1 MKLKVLLL
9 ILLCWTPFGRQY
21 AQSND
26 YAFSHLDV
34 AGGLSNNHITCI
46 YKDARGY
53 MWFGTA
59 SGLDRWDGYQFKVYK
74 HDARDTNSLS
84 DNYIEQ
90 MFQGPDG
97 KLWIESRAGRFNI
110 YDLTTDKFSRN
121 YLDYLR
127 SLSLPDSWLL
137 KILIW
142 KGDYW
147 FIYKDKGIY
156 HRQQDGRII
165 PFQAIDGDIH
175 SISPAPI
182 CSAQVDVDGNCWVVH
197 EDGRME
203 KIDSRLNKVVLN
215 TAILQQTVN
224 PPLSICHIFIDKE
237 NDCWFSGS
245 GVFKG
250 TIYYSPLTGE
260 WKHLTQDS
268 GPSRLSSNVIQNII
282 QDSRGDIWMAT
293 DHGGIDVLH
302 KRDFSIKTITHV
314 EDDRKSLPDNSIS
327 TVYQDYSGT
336 IWIGTYKSAISYYH
350 QERFQFPQFRRQPG
364 NNASLPFDDVAGFA
378 EDKKGNIWIGTNG
391 GGMIYFDRTNGT
403 FHQFR
408 HEPERPNSLTNN
420 VIVSVKMDKSEKLW
434 IGTYFGGLDCFA
446 GNKFIHYRHDP
457 KNPSSLGD
465 DRVMCVYDD
474 SGNDLWIGTLGAGM
488 DRLDKNSGTFYH
500 YNISIPGS
508 IKNNYVSSI
517 TEDSRHQLWIGTG
530 YGIDVLDKGSG
541 RFTHYSSDSNGLSSD
556 NVNCLLCDSHGYMW
570 IGTREGLNVF
580 DPARHRFQ
588 TFTSDNGLPDNTI
601 QCILEDKQHDIWVST
616 LNGVSRL
623 SGDWSAP
630 PGNLHPVFNNFYEP
644 DGLQGREF
652 NEKSGLLCDDGN
664 MLLGGH
670 NGLNLF
676 DPSRI
681 VHRKAIPPIVLTD
694 LQLFNKIVRPG
705 EPVNGH
711 MVLDK
716 ALSSTSEI
724 TLRHNDN
731 VFSLE
736 FASLDF
742 FQHTKDKYAYK
753 LEGFDKSWLVTD
765 GKVRKATYTNLDAG
779 NYTFRVR
786 AADEDGD
793 WNSNEATLK
802 IHVLPPFWKTPL
814 AYVLYIVAIL
824 VLLYFARK
832 MVLRRAHMRFS
843 LEQEREN
850 ARNMHEIDR
859 MKIRFLTNMS
869 HELRTPLSLILAP
882 VEKLLEQPG
891 KQAQVP
897 QYEMIRRNARRLLHL
912 VNQLLDFRKM
922 EANELKLNARPGNIL
937 QFVRDVSMSFVDL
950 ADKKHIAF
958 NYIASATTPLYTS
971 FDHDKLERILFNL
984 LSNAFKF
991 TPVNGKVWVEVSVS
1005 TPVDNGISSPT
1016 ENAELY
1022 IKVCDTGIGIAAN
1035 QQERIFDRFFQTK
1048 IPDSFLNQG
1057 SGIGLAITL
1066 EFIKMHRGRV
1076 TVESELNKGSCFTV
1090 MIPCKRVTIDESLA
1104 TLTEDGALVASGN
1117 GFPVSTGNSV
1127 PLISVNGE
1135 PYLSVNGD
1143 PSSSGTGN
1151 PSLPGNGNP
1160 SSSGDGIPPST
1171 GIGIPPSA
1179 GNSNLPATGNGD
1191 TSSPGNGPA
1200 AHSANGYSHIRD
1212 GFGSPTPYPD
1222 DSDEFGL
1229 EHVTTPTSTRDGLA
1243 EGKKYSSHKK
1253 KSILIVE
1260 DNEDFRFYLKDNLRS
1275 SYTIHEASD
1284 GREGWKKALSLH
1296 PDLIVSDISM
1306 PVMNGIDLCRKIRT
1320 DPRTQQ
1326 IPVILLTAVSEEY
1339 TQLKSLETGASD
1351 FIAKPFNFEVL
1362 QSRVRNLLEYNET
1375 IRNVY
1380 QRQVDAGPTHIE
1392 IRSADDEF
1400 LQSVLREL
1408 EKNITNPDLSV
1419 EEMSQLLNTSRSTF
1433 YKRLLLITGR
1443 TPVEFIRYFRLKRA
1457 AELLEKSQMNISE
1470 IAYTVGFNNPKYFA
1484 QQFKQEFNVAPSAYR
1499 AQKNKG

>member
-1 MKLKVLLL
+1 MKSRILLL
-9 ILLCWTPFGRQY
+9 ILLWIPFTRPYG
-21 AQSND
+21 QSND

-34 AGGLSNNHITCI
+34 AGGLSNNHITSI

-74 HDARDTNSLS
+74 HDTRDTNTLS

-97 KLWIESRAGRFNI
+97 KLWVESRAGRFNM
-110 YDLTTDKFSRN
+110 YDLTTDKFSRG

-137 KILIW
+137 NIVAS
-142 KGDYW
+142 KGDFW

-156 HRQQDGRII
+156 HLQPDGRII
-165 PFQAIDGDIH
+165 PFQPREGDMH
-175 SISPAPI
+175 ALSPAPI
-182 CSAQVDVDGNCWVVH
+182 CNAQADGDGNCWVVH

-215 TAILQQTVN
+215 TAILQQTVT
-224 PPLSICHIFIDKE
+224 PPLSICHIFVDRE
-237 NDCWFSGS
+237 NDLWLSS
-245 GVFKG
+245 NGVFKG
-250 TIYYSPLTGE
+250 AIYYSPLTGE
-260 WKHLTQDS
+260 LKHLTQDT
-268 GPSRLSSNVIQNII
+268 GPSRLSSNVIQNVI

-293 DHGGIDVLH
+293 DHGGIDIVH
-302 KRDFSIKTITHV
+302 KKDFGIKTITHV
-314 EDDRKSLPDNSIS
+314 EDDKKSLPDNSIS
-327 TVYQDYSGT
+327 TVYRDYSGT
-336 IWIGTYKSAISYYH
+336 IWVGTFKSAISYYH
-350 QERFQFPQFRRQPG
+350 QERFQFPQYRRQPG
-364 NNASLPFDDVAGFA
+364 NSSSLPFDDVSGFA

-391 GGMIYFDRTNGT
+391 GGLIHFDRSTGT
-403 FHQFR
+403 FRQFR
-408 HEPERPNSLTNN
+408 HDPAQTNSLSNN
-420 VIVSVKMDKSEKLW
+420 VIVSLKMDKNDNLW
-434 IGTYFGGLDCFA
+434 IGTYFGGLDCFD
-446 GNKFIHYRHDP
+446 GKKFIHYRHDP
-457 KNPSSLGD
+457 KNPSSLAD

-474 SGNDLWIGTLGAGM
+474 SGNDLWVGTLAQGM
-488 DRLDKNSGTFYH
+488 DRLDKRTGAFYH

-508 IKNNYVSSI
+508 IRNNYVSSI

-541 RFTHYSSDSNGLSSD
+541 RFVHYSSDSNNLSSD
-556 NVNCLLCDSHGYMW
+556 NVNYLLCDSHGYMW
-570 IGTREGLNVF
+570 VGTREGLDIF
-580 DPARHRFQ
+580 DPARRRFQ
-588 TFTSDNGLPDNTI
+588 SFSPENGLPDNTI
-601 QCILEDKQHDIWVST
+601 QCIIEDKQHDIWVST

-630 PGNLHPVFNNFYEP
+630 PGSLHPVFNNFYES

-652 NEKSGLLCDDGN
+652 NEKAGLLVSDGN

-670 NGLNLF
+670 NGLNIF

-694 LQLFNKIVRPG
+694 LQLFNRIVRPG

-711 MVLDK
+711 VILDK
-716 ALSSTSEI
+716 SLSSTSEI

-779 NYTFRVR
+779 DYTFRVR

-793 WNSNEATLK
+793 WNSNEASLK
-802 IHVLPPFWKTPL
+802 IHVFPPFWKTRW
-814 AYVLYIVAIL
+814 AYALYVVAIL
-824 VLLYFARK
+824 ALLYFARK
-832 MVLRRAHMRFS
+832 MVLRRARMRFS

-891 KQAQVP
+891 RQTQVP
-897 QYEMIRRNARRLLHL
+897 QFEMIRRNARRLLHL

-937 QFVRDVSMSFVDL
+937 QFVKDVSMSFVDL
-950 ADKKHIAF
+950 ADRKHISF
-958 NYIASATTPLYTS
+958 NYIASSTSPLYTY

-991 TPVNGKVWVEVSVS
+991 TPVNGQVWVDASIIDVNDE
-1005 TPVDNGISSPT
+1005 
-1016 ENAELY
+1016 EAELY
-1022 IKVCDTGIGIAAN
+1022 IKVRDTGIGIAAD
-1035 QQERIFDRFFQTK
+1035 QQEKIFDRFFQTK
-1048 IPDSFLNQG
+1048 TPDSILNQG
-1057 SGIGLAITL
+1057 SGIGLAISL
-1066 EFIKMHRGRV
+1066 EFVKMHRGRV
-1076 TVESELNKGSCFTV
+1076 TVESEINKGSCFTV
-1090 MIPCKRVTIDESLA
+1090 MLPCKRLSIDESLTTPA
-1104 TLTEDGALVASGN
+1104 ESLTTPAGG
-1117 GFPVSTGNSV
+1117 T
-1127 PLISVNGE
+1127 PL
-1135 PYLSVNGD
+1135 L
-1143 PSSSGTGN
+1143 T
-1151 PSLPGNGNP
+1151 
-1160 SSSGDGIPPST
+1160 
-1171 GIGIPPSA
+1171 
-1179 GNSNLPATGNGD
+1179 TGNGHPV
-1191 TSSPGNGPA
+1191 TSEPSEPPPA
-1200 AHSANGYSHIRD
+1200 DPVAYKS
-1212 GFGSPTPYPD
+1212 
-1222 DSDEFGL
+1222 
-1229 EHVTTPTSTRDGLA
+1229 TSR
-1243 EGKKYSSHKK
+1243 KK

-1275 SYTIHEASD
+1275 NYTIHEASD
-1284 GREGWKKALSLH
+1284 GRDGWKKALSLH

-1306 PVMNGIDLCRKIRT
+1306 PVMNGIELCKKIRT

-1326 IPVILLTAVSEEY
+1326 IPVILLTALTEEH

-1362 QSRVRNLLEYNET
+1362 QSRVRNLLEYKET
-1375 IRNVY
+1375 IRNIY
-1380 QRQVDAGPTHIE
+1380 QRQVDAGPAHIE

-1419 EEMSQLLNTSRSTF
+1419 EEMSHLLNTSRSTF

-1443 TPVEFIRYFRLKRA
+1443 TPVEFIRYFRLKRG

-1484 QQFKQEFNVAPSAYR
+1484 QQFKQEFDVAPSAYR

>member
-1 MKLKVLLL
+1 MKSRILLL
-9 ILLCWTPFGRQY
+9 ILLWTPFGRQY
-21 AQSND
+21 GQSND

-46 YKDARGY
+46 YKDTRGY

-59 SGLDRWDGYQFKVYK
+59 SGLDRWDGYQFKVFK

-97 KLWIESRAGRFNI
+97 RLWVESRAGRFNL
-110 YDLTTDKFSRN
+110 YDLTTDRFSQN

-127 SLSLPDSWLL
+127 NLSLPDSWLL
-137 KILIW
+137 NIVASKD
-142 KGDYW
+142 DYW

-156 HRQQDGRII
+156 HKQLDGKIV
-165 PFQAIDGDIH
+165 PFQPNEGDIH

-182 CSAQVDVDGNCWVVH
+182 CNAQVDGDGNCWVVH
-197 EDGRME
+197 EDARME

-215 TAILQQTVN
+215 TAILQQTVT
-224 PPLSICHIFIDKE
+224 PPLSICHIFIDRE
-237 NDCWFSGS
+237 NDLWLSS
-245 GVFKG
+245 NGVFKG
-250 TIYYSPLTGE
+250 VIYYSPLTGE
-260 WKHLTQDS
+260 LKHLTQDS
-268 GPSRLSSNVIQNII
+268 GPTRLSSNVIQNLI
-282 QDSRGDIWMAT
+282 QDARGDIWMAT
-293 DHGGIDVLH
+293 DHGGVDIVH
-302 KRDFSIKTITHV
+302 KKDFSIKTITHV

-336 IWIGTYKSAISYYH
+336 IWIGTFKSAISYYH
-350 QERFQFPQFRRQPG
+350 QERFQFPQYRRQPG
-364 NNASLPFDDVAGFA
+364 NSSSLPFDDISTFA
-378 EDKKGNIWIGTNG
+378 EDKKGNVWIGTNG
-391 GGMIYFDRTNGT
+391 GGLIHFDRTTGT
-403 FHQFR
+403 FRQFR
-408 HEPERPNSLTNN
+408 HDPAQPNSLSNN
-420 VIVSVKMDKSEKLW
+420 VIVSLKMDRNDNLW
-434 IGTYFGGLDCFA
+434 IGTYFGGLDCFD
-446 GNKFIHYRHDP
+446 GRKFIHYRHDP
-457 KNPSSLGD
+457 KNPSSLSD

-474 SGNDLWIGTLGAGM
+474 SGNDLWVGTLAQGM
-488 DRLDKNSGTFYH
+488 DRLDKKTGNFYH

-508 IKNNYVSSI
+508 IRNNYVSSI

-556 NVNCLLCDSHGYMW
+556 NVNYLLCDSHGYMW
-570 IGTREGLNVF
+570 VGAREGLNIF

-588 TFTSDNGLPDNTI
+588 SFTAENGLPDNTI
-601 QCILEDKQHDIWVST
+601 QCIIEDKQHDIWIST
-616 LNGVSRL
+616 LNGISHL

-630 PGNLHPVFNNFYEP
+630 PGSLHPVFNNFYES

-652 NEKSGLLCDDGN
+652 NEKAGLILSDGT

-670 NGLNLF
+670 NGLNIF

-681 VHRKAIPPIVLTD
+681 VHRNFIPPIVLTD
-694 LQLFNKIVRPG
+694 LQLFNKIVSPG
-705 EPVNGH
+705 KPVNGH
-711 MVLDK
+711 VILEK
-716 ALSSTSEI
+716 SLSSTRQI

-742 FQHTKDKYAYK
+742 FQRIKDKYAYK
-753 LEGFDKSWLVTD
+753 LDGFDKTWLVTD
-765 GKVRKATYTNLDAG
+765 GKARKATYTNLDAG
-779 NYTFRVR
+779 DYTFRVR
-786 AADEDGD
+786 AIDEDGN
-793 WNSNEATLK
+793 WNSNEATLR
-802 IHVLPPFWKTPL
+802 IHVLPPFWKTRW
-814 AYVLYIVAIL
+814 AYALYVVAIL
-824 VLLYFARK
+824 AVLYFARK
-832 MVLRRAHMRFS
+832 MVLRRARMRFS

-891 KQAQVP
+891 RQTHVP

-937 QFVRDVSMSFVDL
+937 QFVKDVSMSFVDL
-950 ADKKHIAF
+950 ADRKHISF
-958 NYIASATTPLYTS
+958 NYISSSISPLYTS

-991 TPVNGKVWVEVSVS
+991 TPVNGQVWVDASIIDVNE
-1005 TPVDNGISSPT
+1005 
-1016 ENAELY
+1016 EEAELH
-1022 IKVCDTGIGIAAN
+1022 IKVRDTGIGIAPD

-1048 IPDSFLNQG
+1048 IPDSILNQG

-1066 EFIKMHRGRV
+1066 EFVKMHRGRV
-1076 TVESELNKGSCFTV
+1076 TVESEVNKGSCFTV
-1090 MIPCKRVTIDESLA
+1090 MLPCKRLSIDESMA
-1104 TLTEDGALVASGN
+1104 PAPAEDI
-1117 GFPVSTGNSV
+1117 
-1127 PLISVNGE
+1127 PL
-1135 PYLSVNGD
+1135 
-1143 PSSSGTGN
+1143 
-1151 PSLPGNGNP
+1151 LP
-1160 SSSGDGIPPST
+1160 
-1171 GIGIPPSA
+1171 
-1179 GNSNLPATGNGD
+1179 TGNGQSAISEPS
-1191 TSSPGNGPA
+1191 TPLPA
-1200 AHSANGYSHIRD
+1200 APDQHDAPNGRKY
-1212 GFGSPTPYPD
+1212 TP
-1222 DSDEFGL
+1222 
-1229 EHVTTPTSTRDGLA
+1229 
-1243 EGKKYSSHKK
+1243 GKKKT
-1253 KSILIVE
+1253 ILIVE

-1275 SYTIHEASD
+1275 NYTIHEASD
-1284 GREGWKKALSLH
+1284 GRDGWKKALSLH
-1296 PDLIVSDISM
+1296 PDLVVSDISM
-1306 PVMNGIDLCRKIRT
+1306 PVMNGIELCKKIRT

-1326 IPVILLTAVSEEY
+1326 IPVILLTALTEED

-1362 QSRVRNLLEYNET
+1362 QSRVRNLLEYKET
-1375 IRNVY
+1375 IRNIY
-1380 QRQVDAGPTHIE
+1380 QRQVDAGPAHIE

-1419 EEMSQLLNTSRSTF
+1419 EELSHLLNTSRSTF

-1443 TPVEFIRYFRLKRA
+1443 TPVEFIRYFRLKRG

-1484 QQFKQEFNVAPSAYR
+1484 QQFKQEFDVAPSAYR
-1499 AQKNKG
+1499 VQKNKS

>member
-1 MKLKVLLL
+1 MKLQILLL
-9 ILLCWTPFGRQY
+9 ILLSWLPFGRQY
-21 AQSND
+21 GQSND

-46 YKDARGY
+46 FKDARGY

-74 HDARDTNSLS
+74 HDARDSNSLS

-110 YDLTTDKFSRN
+110 YDLTTDKFSRG

-127 SLSLPDSWLL
+127 SMSLPDSWLL
-137 KILIW
+137 NIIVW
-142 KGDYW
+142 KEDYW
-147 FIYKDKGIY
+147 FIYKDKGVY
-156 HRQQDGRII
+156 HRQSDGRIV
-165 PFQAIDGDIH
+165 PFQPSEGDMH

-182 CSAQVDVDGNCWVVH
+182 CSARADVDGNCWVVH

-215 TAILQQTVN
+215 TAVLLQGVT

-237 NDCWFSGS
+237 NDLWLSGS

-260 WKHLTQDS
+260 VKHLTQDS

-293 DHGGIDVLH
+293 DHGGIDIVH
-302 KRDFSIKTITHV
+302 KKDFSIKTITHV

-350 QERFQFPQFRRQPG
+350 QERFQFPQYRRQPG

-378 EDKKGNIWIGTNG
+378 EDRKGNIWIGTNG
-391 GGMIYFDRTNGT
+391 GGMIYFDRSTGT
-403 FHQFR
+403 FRQFR
-408 HEPERPNSLTNN
+408 HDPAQPNSLSNN
-420 VIVSVKMDKSEKLW
+420 VIVSVKMDKNDNLW
-434 IGTYFGGLDCFA
+434 IGTYFGGLDCYD
-446 GNKFIHYRHDP
+446 GKKFIHYRHDP
-457 KNPSSLGD
+457 KNPSSLSD

-474 SGNDLWIGTLGAGM
+474 SGNDLWIGTLGQGM
-488 DRLDKNSGTFYH
+488 DRLDKKTGTFYH

-541 RFTHYSSDSNGLSSD
+541 HFTHYSSDSNNLSSD

-570 IGTREGLNVF
+570 IGTREGLNIF

-588 TFTSDNGLPDNTI
+588 SFTSDNGLPDNTI

-616 LNGVSRL
+616 LNGLSRL
-623 SGDWSAP
+623 TGDWSAP

-652 NEKSGLLCDDGN
+652 NEKSGLLVSDGN

-670 NGLNLF
+670 NGLNFF

-681 VHRKAIPPIVLTD
+681 VHRKAVPPIVLTD
-694 LQLFNKIVRPG
+694 LQLFNRIVRPG

-711 MVLDK
+711 LILDK
-716 ALSSTSEI
+716 SLSSTREI

-753 LEGFDKSWLVTD
+753 LEGFDKNWLVTD

-779 NYTFRVR
+779 DYTFRVR

-793 WNSNEATLK
+793 WNNNEAALK
-802 IHVLPPFWKTPL
+802 IHVLPPFWKTRW
-814 AYVLYIVAIL
+814 AYAFYIVAIL
-824 VLLYFARK
+824 AVLYFARK
-832 MVLRRAHMRFS
+832 MVLRRARMRFS

-891 KQAQVP
+891 KQTHVP

-950 ADKKHIAF
+950 ADKKHITF
-958 NYIASATTPLYTS
+958 NYIAGDTTPLYTS

-991 TPVNGKVWVEVSVS
+991 TPVNGKVWVEVSI
-1005 TPVDNGISSPT
+1005 VDNT
-1016 ENAELY
+1016 ELY
-1022 IKVCDTGIGIAAN
+1022 IKVCDTGIGIPAN

-1048 IPDSFLNQG
+1048 LPDSFLNQG

-1076 TVESELNKGSCFTV
+1076 TVESEVNKGSCFTV
-1090 MIPCKRVTIDESLA
+1090 MLPCKRIAIDESLA
-1104 TLTEDGALVASGN
+1104 MSVEDAPLVDAGN
-1117 GFPVSTGNSV
+1117 GHSILPE
-1127 PLISVNGE
+1127 I
-1135 PYLSVNGD
+1135 
-1143 PSSSGTGN
+1143 
-1151 PSLPGNGNP
+1151 SLPP
-1160 SSSGDGIPPST
+1160 KESLET
-1171 GIGIPPSA
+1171 
-1179 GNSNLPATGNGD
+1179 
-1191 TSSPGNGPA
+1191 
-1200 AHSANGYSHIRD
+1200 
-1212 GFGSPTPYPD
+1212 
-1222 DSDEFGL
+1222 SDEDGL
-1229 EHVTTPTSTRDGLA
+1229 EHALAQPPGQLSVA
-1243 EGKKYSSHKK
+1243 EGKKFTSHKK
-1253 KSILIVE
+1253 KTILIVE

-1306 PVMNGIDLCRKIRT
+1306 PVMNGIELCKKIRT

-1326 IPVILLTAVSEEY
+1326 IPVILLTAVAEEQ

-1362 QSRVRNLLEYNET
+1362 QSRVRNLLEYKET
-1375 IRNVY
+1375 IKNIY
-1380 QRQVDAGPTHIE
+1380 QRRVDAGPAQIE

-1419 EEMSQLLNTSRSTF
+1419 EELSQLLNTSRSTF

-1443 TPVEFIRYFRLKRA
+1443 TPVEFIRYFRLKRG

-1484 QQFKQEFNVAPSAYR
+1484 QQFRQEFDVAPSAYR
-1499 AQKNKG
+1499 AEKNKG

>member
-1 MKLKVLLL
+1 MKSRILLL
-9 ILLCWTPFGRQY
+9 ILCWTPFSRPYG
-21 AQSND
+21 QSND

-90 MFQGPDG
+90 MFEGPDG
-97 KLWIESRAGRFNI
+97 KLWIESRAGRFNM
-110 YDLTTDKFSRN
+110 YDLTTDKFSRG

-127 SLSLPDSWLL
+127 SLSLPDSWLMN
-137 KILIW
+137 IVAW
-142 KGDYW
+142 EGNYW

-156 HRQQDGRII
+156 HRQLDGRII
-165 PFQAIDGDIH
+165 PFQPSEGDMH
-175 SISPAPI
+175 AISPAPV
-182 CSAQVDVDGNCWVVH
+182 CNAQADGDGNCWVVH

-203 KIDSRLNKVVLN
+203 KIDGRLNKVVLN
-215 TAILQQTVN
+215 TAVLQQTVT
-224 PPLSICHIFIDKE
+224 PPISICHIFIDKE
-237 NDCWFSGS
+237 NDLWLTSN

-250 TIYYSPLTGE
+250 AIYYSPLTGE
-260 WKHLTQDS
+260 MKHLTQDT
-268 GPSRLSSNVIQNII
+268 GPSRLSSNVIQNVI

-293 DHGGIDVLH
+293 DHGGVDIVH
-302 KRDFSIKTITHV
+302 KKDFSIKTITHV

-336 IWIGTYKSAISYYH
+336 IWIGTFKSAISYYH
-350 QERFQFPQFRRQPG
+350 QERFQFPQYRRQPG
-364 NNASLPFDDVAGFA
+364 NSSSLPFDDISTFA

-391 GGMIYFDRTNGT
+391 GGLIHFDRSRGA

-408 HEPERPNSLTNN
+408 HDPAQPNSLSNN
-420 VIVSVKMDKSEKLW
+420 VIVSLKMDKNDNLW
-434 IGTYFGGLDCFA
+434 IGTYFGGLDCFD
-446 GNKFIHYRHDP
+446 GKKFIHYRHDP
-457 KNPSSLGD
+457 KNPSSLAD

-474 SGNDLWIGTLGAGM
+474 SGDGLWVGTLAQGM
-488 DRLDKNSGTFYH
+488 DRLDKKTGTFYH

-541 RFTHYSSDSNGLSSD
+541 RFVHYSSDSNGLSSD
-556 NVNCLLCDSHGYMW
+556 NVNYLLCDGHGYMW
-570 IGTREGLNVF
+570 VGTREGLNIF
-580 DPARHRFQ
+580 DPARKHFQ
-588 TFTSDNGLPDNTI
+588 SFSSDNGLPDNTI
-601 QCILEDKQHDIWVST
+601 QCIIEDKQHDIWVST

-630 PGNLHPVFNNFYEP
+630 PGSLHPVFNNFYES

-652 NEKSGLLCDDGN
+652 NEKAGLLVSDGT

-670 NGLNLF
+670 NGLNIF

-681 VHRKAIPPIVLTD
+681 VHYNFIPPIVLTD
-694 LQLFNKIVRPG
+694 LQLFNKIVKPG
-705 EPVNGH
+705 KPFDGH
-711 MVLDK
+711 VILEK
-716 ALSSTSEI
+716 SLSSTREI
-724 TLRHNDN
+724 TLRHNEN

-753 LEGFDKSWLVTD
+753 LDGFDKSWLVTD
-765 GKVRKATYTNLDAG
+765 GKARKATYTNLDAG
-779 NYTFRVR
+779 EYTFQVR
-786 AADEDGD
+786 AIDEDGN
-793 WNSNEATLK
+793 WNRNAAVLK
-802 IHVLPPFWKTPL
+802 IHVLPPFWKTPW
-814 AYVLYIVAIL
+814 AYALYVVAIL
-824 VLLYFARK
+824 ALLYFARK
-832 MVLRRAHMRFS
+832 MVLRRARMRFS

-891 KQAQVP
+891 RQTHVP

-937 QFVRDVSMSFVDL
+937 QFIKDVSMSFVDL
-950 ADKKHIAF
+950 ADRKHISF
-958 NYIASATTPLYTS
+958 NYVASSMSPLYTS

-991 TPVNGKVWVEVSVS
+991 TPVNGQVWVEVS
-1005 TPVDNGISSPT
+1005 GINKDGTLPLKDGTLPLKDGTVPLKDGKSSPSPGKDDVPP
-1016 ENAELY
+1016 AGDDVELY
-1022 IKVCDTGIGIAAN
+1022 IKVSDTGIGIARD
-1035 QQERIFDRFFQTK
+1035 QQERIFDRFFQTR
-1048 IPDSFLNQG
+1048 IPDSILNQG

-1066 EFIKMHRGRV
+1066 EFVKMHRGRI
-1076 TVESELNKGSCFTV
+1076 TVESELNKGSCFT
-1090 MIPCKRVTIDESLA
+1090 ITLPCKRLSIDESLTTQPA
-1104 TLTEDGALVASGN
+1104 ENIPLLTAGN
-1117 GFPVSTGNSV
+1117 GHADIIDSPS
-1127 PLISVNGE
+1127 P
-1135 PYLSVNGD
+1135 P
-1143 PSSSGTGN
+1143 PSSS
-1151 PSLPGNGNP
+1151 P
-1160 SSSGDGIPPST
+1160 SSP
-1171 GIGIPPSA
+1171 
-1179 GNSNLPATGNGD
+1179 
-1191 TSSPGNGPA
+1191 
-1200 AHSANGYSHIRD
+1200 R
-1212 GFGSPTPYPD
+1212 
-1222 DSDEFGL
+1222 
-1229 EHVTTPTSTRDGLA
+1229 
-1243 EGKKYSSHKK
+1243 KK

-1260 DNEDFRFYLKDNLRS
+1260 DNEDFRFYLKDNLRAN
-1275 SYTIHEASD
+1275 YNIHEASD
-1284 GREGWKKALSLH
+1284 GRDGWKKALSLH
-1296 PDLIVSDISM
+1296 PDLVVSDISM
-1306 PVMNGIDLCRKIRT
+1306 PVMNGIELCKKIRT

-1326 IPVILLTAVSEEY
+1326 IPVILLTALTEEH

-1362 QSRVRNLLEYNET
+1362 QSRVRNLLEYKET
-1375 IRNVY
+1375 IRNIY
-1380 QRQVDAGPTHIE
+1380 QRQVDAGPAHIE
-1392 IRSADDEF
+1392 VRSADDEF

-1419 EEMSQLLNTSRSTF
+1419 EELSHLLNTSRSTF

-1443 TPVEFIRYFRLKRA
+1443 TPVEFIRYFRLKRG

-1484 QQFKQEFNVAPSAYR
+1484 QQFKQEFDVAPSAYR
-1499 AQKNKG
+1499 ARTTRTGPSSPDDSSRLSGV

>member
-1 MKLKVLLL
+1 MKFRLLL
-9 ILLCWTPFGRQY
+9 IFLWMPFGRQY
-21 AQSND
+21 AQSSD

-97 KLWIESRAGRFNI
+97 KLWIESRAGRFNM
-110 YDLTTDKFSRN
+110 YDLTTDKFSRG

-137 KILIW
+137 NIVAW
-142 KGDYW
+142 RGDYW
-147 FIYKDKGIY
+147 FIYKDKGVY
-156 HRQQDGRII
+156 HQQPDGRII
-165 PFQAIDGDIH
+165 PFQPNEGDMH

-182 CSAQVDVDGNCWVVH
+182 CNARADGDGNCWVVH

-203 KIDSRLNKVVLN
+203 KIDGRLNKVVLN
-215 TAILQQTVN
+215 TAILQQTVT
-224 PPLSICHIFIDKE
+224 PPMSICHIFIDRD
-237 NDCWFSGS
+237 NDLWLSS
-245 GVFKG
+245 NGVFKG
-250 TIYYSPLTGE
+250 AIYYSPLTGE
-260 WKHLTQDS
+260 LKHLTQDN
-268 GPSRLSSNVIQNII
+268 GPSRLSSNVIQNVI

-293 DHGGIDVLH
+293 DHGGVDIVN
-302 KRDFSIKTITHV
+302 KKDFSVKTITHV

-336 IWIGTYKSAISYYH
+336 IWIGTFKSAISYYH
-350 QERFQFPQFRRQPG
+350 QERFQFPQYRRQPG
-364 NNASLPFDDVAGFA
+364 NTSSLPFDDISGFA
-378 EDKKGNIWIGTNG
+378 EDKKGNVWIATNG
-391 GGMIYFDRTNGT
+391 GGLIYFDRTKGT
-403 FHQFR
+403 FRQFR
-408 HEPERPNSLTNN
+408 HDPAQPNSLSNN
-420 VIVSVKMDKSEKLW
+420 VIVSLKMDKNDKLW
-434 IGTYFGGLDCFA
+434 IGCYFGGLDCFD
-446 GNKFIHYRHDP
+446 GKKFIHYRHDP
-457 KNPSSLGD
+457 KNPSSLAD

-474 SGNDLWIGTLGAGM
+474 AGNDLWVGTLGQGM
-488 DRLDKNSGTFYH
+488 DRLDKKTGAFYH

-541 RFTHYSSDSNGLSSD
+541 RFVHYSSDSNGLSSD
-556 NVNCLLCDSHGYMW
+556 NVNHLLCDSHGYMW
-570 IGTREGLNVF
+570 VGTREGLNIF

-588 TFTSDNGLPDNTI
+588 SFTSDSGLPDNTI
-601 QCILEDKQHDIWVST
+601 QCIIEDKQHDIWVST

-630 PGNLHPVFNNFYEP
+630 PGNLHPIFNNFYES

-652 NEKSGLLCDDGN
+652 NEKSGLILSDGN

-670 NGLNLF
+670 NGLNIF
-676 DPSRI
+676 DPTRI
-681 VHRKAIPPIVLTD
+681 VHRNFIPPIVLTD

-705 EPVNGH
+705 KPVNGH
-711 MVLDK
+711 VVLEK
-716 ALSSTSEI
+716 SLSSTHQI

-753 LEGFDKSWLVTD
+753 LDGFDKTWLVTD
-765 GKVRKATYTNLDAG
+765 GKARKATYTNLDAG
-779 NYTFRVR
+779 SYTFRVR
-786 AADEDGD
+786 AIDEDGN
-793 WNSNEATLK
+793 WNSNEASLV
-802 IHVLPPFWKTPL
+802 IHVLPPFWKTRW
-814 AYVLYIVAIL
+814 AYALYIVVIL
-824 VLLYFARK
+824 ALLYFARK
-832 MVLRRAHMRFS
+832 MVLRRARMRFS

-891 KQAQVP
+891 RQTHVP

-922 EANELKLNARPGNIL
+922 EANELKLNARAGNIL
-937 QFVRDVSMSFVDL
+937 QFIKDVSMSFVDL
-950 ADKKHIAF
+950 ADRKHISF
-958 NYIASATTPLYTS
+958 NYIASPISPLYTS

-991 TPVNGKVWVEVSVS
+991 TPVNGKVWVEVS
-1005 TPVDNGISSPT
+1005 TIDLND
-1016 ENAELY
+1016 EEAELY
-1022 IKVCDTGIGIAAN
+1022 IKVRDTGIGIAAD
-1035 QQERIFDRFFQTK
+1035 QQERIFDRFFQTR
-1048 IPDSFLNQG
+1048 IPDSILNQG

-1066 EFIKMHRGRV
+1066 EFVKMHRGRV

-1090 MIPCKRVTIDESLA
+1090 MLPCKRISIDESIA
-1104 TLTEDGALVASGN
+1104 TPAEE
-1117 GFPVSTGNSV
+1117 
-1127 PLISVNGE
+1127 IE
-1135 PYLSVNGD
+1135 
-1143 PSSSGTGN
+1143 
-1151 PSLPGNGNP
+1151 
-1160 SSSGDGIPPST
+1160 
-1171 GIGIPPSA
+1171 
-1179 GNSNLPATGNGD
+1179 LPATSLPPPQAMASN
-1191 TSSPGNGPA
+1191 
-1200 AHSANGYSHIRD
+1200 
-1212 GFGSPTPYPD
+1212 
-1222 DSDEFGL
+1222 
-1229 EHVTTPTSTRDGLA
+1229 
-1243 EGKKYSSHKK
+1243 KK
-1253 KSILIVE
+1253 KKAVLIVE
-1260 DNEDFRFYLKDNLRS
+1260 DNEDFRFYLKDNLKAN
-1275 SYTIHEASD
+1275 YTIHEASD
-1284 GREGWKKALSLH
+1284 GRDGWKKALSLH
-1296 PDLIVSDISM
+1296 PDLVVSDISM
-1306 PVMNGIDLCRKIRT
+1306 PVMNGIELCKKIRT
-1320 DPRTQQ
+1320 DPRTKQ
-1326 IPVILLTAVSEEY
+1326 IPVILLTALTEEH

-1362 QSRVRNLLEYNET
+1362 QSRVRNLLEYKET
-1375 IRNVY
+1375 IRNIY
-1380 QRQVDAGPTHIE
+1380 QRQVDAGPAHVE

-1419 EEMSQLLNTSRSTF
+1419 EELSHLLNTSRSTF

-1484 QQFKQEFNVAPSAYR
+1484 QQFRQEFDVAPSAYR
-1499 AQKNKG
+1499 ARTTRTGPSSPDGASALPGL